1 MCGAD
6 DWTQAKQ
13 VLVPLLEILCSARHG
28 GCLHLLLYLIHPSQ
42 VSSSEKIFLNN
53 VKNDERRY
61 GKDYVYPTWAEAL
74 GLMMSLSSM
83 VMVPGYAVYY
93 VLTQPGTIM
102 EVSVSVESLSL

>member
-1 MCGAD
+1 MIYHISY
-6 DWTQAKQ
+6 K
-13 VLVPLLEILCSARHG
+13 LSLK
-28 GCLHLLLYLIHPSQ
+28 HLSQ
-42 VSSSEKIFLNN
+42 VTLISLILSSPTNIDNA
-53 VKNDERRY
+53 DCRY

-102 EVSVSVESLSL
+102 QVSQSLPGPGNLSPVFRGSLSQC